1 MMEISE
7 HFRKKNSHIL
17 HNFFQS
23 MGEYTLTLF
32 MIQNQIETLKERKIT
47 EHSSI
52 AIGSNTVTISKDN
65 INITNLELY

>member
-1 MMEISE
+1 
-7 HFRKKNSHIL
+7 
-17 HNFFQS
+17 

-32 MIQNQIETLKERKIT
+32 MTQNQIETLKERKIT

-52 AIGSNTVTISKDN
+52 VIGSNTVKISKDN